1 MNETN
6 LSLTIPALL
15 WPWNRVTLK
24 LCPHSK
30 MPEISQSQT
39 QLQRRKNNEQGKSV
53 PGDFE
58 YPEKSERTQDADTKG
73 GAWLECGPDDLHYA
87 TYYHLK
93 GVAKEVIIWTKVK
106 GRREGERKREK
117 ERERERECEGREGE
131 RKREKERERERMWRE
146 GGRKRK
152 RERESVKGG
161 RERERERVWKEGG
174 WEKERQTDRVLELK
188 NFILQGL

>member
-93 GVAKEVIIWTKVK
+93 GVAKKVIIWTKVK
-106 GRREGERKREK
+106 GQREGERKREK

-131 RKREKERERERMWRE
+131 RERERERKRECEGRE
-146 GGRKRK
+146 GEREKERKCEGREGERK
-152 RERESVKGG
+152 RESVKGG
-161 RERERERVWKEGG
+161 RVRERE
-174 WEKERQTDRVLELK
+174 TDRQSTRTQKLYFTRIVV
-188 NFILQGL
+188 

>member
-24 LCPHSK
+24 LCTHSK

-39 QLQRRKNNEQGKSV
+39 QLQRRRRQKKTEQGKSV

-58 YPEKSERTQDADTKG
+58 YPEKSERTQHADTKG

-87 TYYHLK
+87 SYYHLK
-93 GVAKEVIIWTKVK
+93 EVAKDVIIWTNGK
-106 GRREGERKREK
+106 GQRDGG
-117 ERERERECEGREGE
+117 RERERECEGREGE
-131 RKREKERERERMWRE
+131 RKREKER
-146 GGRKRK
+146 
-152 RERESVKGG
+152 
-161 RERERERVWKEGG
+161 
-174 WEKERQTDRVLELK
+174 QTDRELELK